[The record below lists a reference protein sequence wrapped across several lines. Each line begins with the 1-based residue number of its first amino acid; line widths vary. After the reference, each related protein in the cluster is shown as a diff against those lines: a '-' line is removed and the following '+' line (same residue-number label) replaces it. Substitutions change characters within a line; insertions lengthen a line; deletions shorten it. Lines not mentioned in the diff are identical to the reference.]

1 MRRTH
6 ALIAV
11 AAVAALLAGCGSSK
25 SSSTTSSAQAPASTT
40 SSATTTSTTST
51 TSTSSSA
58 TPSGPL
64 TVAQWKQQ
72 INGICAGV
80 TTQASRV
87 PKPTDPA
94 HLQAFVQTIVNIGND
109 EITKIKAV
117 NAPAAF
123 KAGQEA
129 VVADL
134 TAIYAGLQKILD
146 RHLAPAQ
153 LSQAFNGYSASVKAP
168 AQDYVNRSR
177 AAGLT
182 SCTVAGGA

>member
-40 SSATTTSTTST
+40 PSASTTST

-80 TTQASRV
+80 TTQATRV

-94 HLQAFVQTIVNIGND
+94 HLQAFVQAIVNIGND